1 MGKFLKR
8 TLLILIY
15 IGLIVINTKVYAAQ
29 SGKTIKDNVR
39 IRKEASTDSSIIET
53 VNINENVNILDK
65 EDNWYKIELERDG
78 KTYSGYIREDMLEVD
93 EEKQEEVKEQN
104 EKNEEPSNS
113 ENTNN
118 KIEIKEGYT
127 AKADVNLEIRLLP
140 IINSEPISNIEKEAE
155 FKIIEILNK
164 WSYIESGEKSGWILT
179 SKLEGSKNTEE
190 NKETTENEQK
200 ENEKEAEKESNEVNN
215 TENQEENKNE
225 NKEEQKTEEK
235 NGEKVEEE
243 KKEEETEKVEEEKN
257 SEEPK
262 IEQKNETKYVSV
274 DTLNVRESADSKSKI
289 IDQLDINYKVTV
301 LEVVNGEWAKIEK
314 NGKTGYVSTKYLSD
328 QKTVITSRS
337 GETARENNEENK
349 QVEEKVEEQVEEK
362 NEEVKAVENNNNQN
376 NSANE
381 EKNNNQNNDEVEEEN
396 TSNSSTKGS
405 DVVAYAKQYLGCKY
419 VMGGTSPS
427 GFDCSGFTSYVYKH
441 FGISL
446 SRTSGAQ
453 ASNGRKVEK
462 SDLQPGDILIYR
474 DSANSKVGHVG
485 IYIGGNQF
493 IHAAN
498 PRKGVI
504 ITSMSDSYYTV
515 RYVGARRVL

>member
-1 MGKFLKR
+1 MEKFLKR

-15 IGLIVINTKVYAAQ
+15 IGLIVINTKVYATQ

-39 IRKEASTDSSIIET
+39 IRKEATTDSSVVET
-53 VNINENVNILDK
+53 ANINESVTILDK

-78 KTYSGYIREDMLEVD
+78 KTYSGYIREDMLEVE

-104 EKNEEPSNS
+104 EKNEEQSNS
-113 ENTNN
+113 EDTNN

-127 AKADVNLEIRLLP
+127 AKADINLEIRLLP
-140 IINSEPISNIEKEAE
+140 IINSEPISDIEKEAE

-179 SKLEGSKNTEE
+179 SKLEESKNTEE

-215 TENQEENKNE
+215 TDNQEENKNE

-235 NGEKVEEE
+235 NEEKVEEE
-243 KKEEETEKVEEEKN
+243 KKEEKTEKVEEKD
-257 SEEPK
+257 SEEIK

-314 NGKTGYVSTKYLSD
+314 NGKTGYVSNKFLSD
-328 QKTVITSRS
+328 QKTVVTSRS
-337 GETARENNEENK
+337 GETARENNEESK

-362 NEEVKAVENNNNQN
+362 NEDVKAVENNNNQN

-381 EKNNNQNNDEVEEEN
+381 EKNNDQNNNEVEEEN
-396 TSNSSTKGS
+396 ASETSTKGS
-405 DVVAYAKQYLGCKY
+405 DVVEYAKQYLGCKY
-419 VMGGTSPS
+419 VLGGTSPS

-504 ITSMSDSYYTV
+504 ITSMSDSYYSV

>member
-1 MGKFLKR
+1 MGKILKR

-15 IGLIVINTKVYAAQ
+15 IGLVVINTKVYAAQ

-39 IRKEASTDSSIIET
+39 IRKEASTDSSVVET
-53 VNINENVNILDK
+53 ANINESVTILDK

-301 LEVVNGEWAKIEK
+301 LEVVNDEWAKIEK
-314 NGKTGYVSTKYLSD
+314 NGKTGYVSNKYLSD
-328 QKTVITSRS
+328 QKTAITSRS
-337 GETARENNEENK
+337 GETSRENNEENNSNTENK
-349 QVEEKVEEQVEEK
+349 QIEEKVEEQVEEK
-362 NEEVKAVENNNNQN
+362 NEEVKAVENNNNE
-376 NSANE
+376 NE
-381 EKNNNQNNDEVEEEN
+381 EKN
-396 TSNSSTKGS
+396 TSDSSTKGS

-427 GFDCSGFTSYVYKH
+427 GFDCSGFTTYVYKH

>member
-1 MGKFLKR
+1 MGKILKR

-15 IGLIVINTKVYAAQ
+15 IGLVVINTKVYAAQ

-39 IRKEASTDSSIIET
+39 IRKEATTDSSVVET
-53 VNINENVNILDK
+53 ANINESVTILDK

-301 LEVVNGEWAKIEK
+301 LEVVNDEWAKIEK
-314 NGKTGYVSTKYLSD
+314 NGKTGYVSNKYLSD
-328 QKTVITSRS
+328 QKTAITSRS
-337 GETARENNEENK
+337 GETSRENNEENNSNTENK
-349 QVEEKVEEQVEEK
+349 QIEEKVEEQVEEK
-362 NEEVKAVENNNNQN
+362 NEEVKAVENNNNE
-376 NSANE
+376 NE
-381 EKNNNQNNDEVEEEN
+381 EKN
-396 TSNSSTKGS
+396 TSDSSTKGS

-427 GFDCSGFTSYVYKH
+427 GFDCSGFTTYVYKH